1 MFSRR
6 RRHGGGYVI
15 KTGEMGTIQT
25 FKNNIYNF
33 GLSPNVHRNN
43 LKCIALGVKAYDN
56 SITIDF
62 SNLYEDSYTADYLD
76 GTYKINGTIFIYD
89 NSGIFQKIE
98 FNLPLDGDIDN
109 WYHDNHGKFDIPQA
123 LTVTITKV
131 SLYYCFHKNTN
142 GTNNYYIF
150 SRVYNLNSNT
160 TCRETKSSSVPLPYY
175 CKVEYRTNGVSPSN
189 ETHASRYVAYGDP
202 CFGIDTWNLSVE
214 PAVTSQSCGK
224 NQIFWYNNCYPSE

>member
-15 KTGEMGTIQT
+15 KTGEMGSITT
-25 FKNNIYNF
+25 FKNNLYNY
-33 GLSPNVHRNN
+33 GIAPGVHRNN

-62 SNLYEDSYTADYLD
+62 RNLYDDDYTQSYLD
-76 GTYKINGTIFIYD
+76 GTYIINGTIFIND

-109 WYHDNHGKFDIPQA
+109 WYINNHGKFNIPSG
-123 LTVTITKV
+123 LNVSISSV
-131 SLYYCFHKNTN
+131 SLYYCFHKNTSGSDN
-142 GTNNYYIF
+142 IYIF

-160 TCRETKSSSVPLPYY
+160 TCRDTKYITKTLPFY
-175 CKVEYRTNGVSPSN
+175 CNVEYRTNSVSPSN
-189 ETHASRYVAYGDP
+189 TTHASRYVIYQDQ
-202 CFGIDTWNLSVE
+202 CFGYDTWNLNVV
-214 PAVTSQSCGK
+214 PTAASQSCGT
-224 NQIFWYNNCYPSE
+224 NVLIWYRNCYPTE